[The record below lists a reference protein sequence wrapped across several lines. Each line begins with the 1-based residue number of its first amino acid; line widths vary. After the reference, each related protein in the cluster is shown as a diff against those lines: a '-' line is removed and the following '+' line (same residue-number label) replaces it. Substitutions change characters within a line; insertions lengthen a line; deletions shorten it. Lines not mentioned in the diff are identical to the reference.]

1 MRNFVYTSPI
11 LFNSNRSILFSFN
24 YALCNWSHDEVCSKF
39 HQYFSTHLGWYALL
53 CIHWSFKSCFL
64 FPDVADRE
72 VFYDSYNV
80 GSGIAA
86 CHVTQTWSA
95 ALGEPQLAVTLLP
108 HGKSIMFRARILYFW
123 AFLWW
128 GSYLDSSVNLSLT
141 VISCLSDFTR
151 EARKL
156 LSPYFLVWG
165 SFMLLKHPRTN
176 PCFNHCPYVFIF
188 QSFLRFL

>member
-1 MRNFVYTSPI
+1 MC
-11 LFNSNRSILFSFN
+11 LFFRSIKDSTFWKIKVYFKIFILHLNNIFKCSNFCLWGISFTQVLFYLTATEVFYSLLIMPFVIH
-24 YALCNWSHDEVCSKF
+24 NWSHDEVCSKF

-95 ALGEPQLAVTLLP
+95 ALGDPSLQWRCCLMANQSCFEP
-108 HGKSIMFRARILYFW
+108 GFY
-123 AFLWW
+123 
-128 GSYLDSSVNLSLT
+128 
-141 VISCLSDFTR
+141 
-151 EARKL
+151 
-156 LSPYFLVWG
+156 
-165 SFMLLKHPRTN
+165 
-176 PCFNHCPYVFIF
+176 IF
-188 QSFLRFL
+188 EPFCDEDPT